1 MTSTGPAGNRP
12 AGDAAGSGQLLLD
25 FPRIDA
31 EQRPLIETGPYAA
44 ALAALRRWKHWP
56 GGQMA
61 LVGEAFAG
69 KTRLL
74 RLWASDA
81 GAALVTGEALA
92 HAGMDEIAKLSVSA
106 LAVDDA
112 DHPEAAL
119 GLLAALNLC
128 RDRGAPV
135 LLSGATDP
143 AGWFGRPLDLKSR
156 LAAMPVAQIEAPDD
170 ETLALRLR
178 EESALRHLI
187 LPDESVVYLSTRMER
202 SWAAVGQ
209 VADQIE
215 RTPGR
220 AESLRA
226 ARAVLVAL
234 GMDPG

>member
-1 MTSTGPAGNRP
+1 MTPSG
-12 AGDAAGSGQLLLD
+12 GQLFLD

-31 EQRPLIETGPYAA
+31 GQRELIDTGSYAA
-44 ALAALRRWKHWP
+44 AVAALRRWKHWP

-61 LVGEAFAG
+61 VVGEPFAG

-74 RLWASDA
+74 HAWASDA
-81 GAALVTGEALA
+81 QAALVTGEALA
-92 HAGMDEIAKLSVSA
+92 HAEIDEIARLSVSA

-128 RDRGAPV
+128 RDRGVPV
-135 LLSGATDP
+135 LVSGRTDP
-143 AGWFGRPLDLKSR
+143 AGWHSRPLDLKSR
-156 LAAMPVAQIEAPDD
+156 LTSMPAAHIEPPDD
-170 ETLALRLR
+170 ETLALRLH
-178 EESALRHLI
+178 EECALRHLI
-187 LPDESVVYLSTRMER
+187 LPDESVAYLANRMER

-220 AESLRA
+220 AESLRS
-226 ARAVLVAL
+226 ARAVLTDL

>member
-1 MTSTGPAGNRP
+1 MTPSG
-12 AGDAAGSGQLLLD
+12 GQLFLD
-25 FPRIDA
+25 FPRIDPD
-31 EQRPLIETGPYAA
+31 QRPLIETGSYAA
-44 ALAALRRWKHWP
+44 AVGAIRRWKHWP
-56 GGQMA
+56 GGQLA

-74 RLWASDA
+74 RFWASEA

-92 HAGMDEIAKLSVSA
+92 QAEMDEIARLSVSA
-106 LAVDDA
+106 LAIDNA
-112 DHPEAAL
+112 DHPAAAL

-135 LLSGATDP
+135 LLSGRIDP
-143 AGWFGRPLDLKSR
+143 AGWHDRPLDLKSR
-156 LAAMPVAQIEAPDD
+156 LAAMPVVQIEPPDD
-170 ETLALRLR
+170 DTLAFRLR
-178 EESALRHLI
+178 EECALRHLI
-187 LPDESVVYLSTRMER
+187 LPDESVIYLAHRIER

-220 AESLRA
+220 AESLRS
-226 ARAVLVAL
+226 ARAVLTGL

>member
-1 MTSTGPAGNRP
+1 MTPSG
-12 AGDAAGSGQLLLD
+12 GQLFLD
-25 FPRIDA
+25 FPRIDPG
-31 EQRPLIETGPYAA
+31 QRPLIETGSYAA
-44 ALAALRRWKHWP
+44 AVGAIRRWRHWP
-56 GGQMA
+56 GGQLA

-74 RLWASDA
+74 RFWASDA

-92 HAGMDEIAKLSVSA
+92 RAEMDEIARLSVSA
-106 LAVDDA
+106 LAIDDA
-112 DHPEAAL
+112 DHPAAAL

-135 LLSGATDP
+135 LLSGRIDP
-143 AGWFGRPLDLKSR
+143 AGWHERPPDLKSR
-156 LAAMPVAQIEAPDD
+156 LAAMPVVQIEPPDD
-170 ETLALRLR
+170 ETLAFRLR
-178 EESALRHLI
+178 EGCALRHLI
-187 LPDESVVYLSTRMER
+187 LPDESVLYLAQRMER

-220 AESLRA
+220 AESLRS
-226 ARAVLVAL
+226 ARAVLAGL

>member
-1 MTSTGPAGNRP
+1 MTSSDPAGNRP
-12 AGDAAGSGQLLLD
+12 VGDPAGSGQLLLD
-25 FPRIDA
+25 FPRIDSH
-31 EQRPLIETGPYAA
+31 QRPLIETGPYAA
-44 ALAALRRWKHWP
+44 ALTAVRRWKHWP

-92 HAGMDEIAKLSVSA
+92 RAGMDEIARLSVSA

-112 DHPEAAL
+112 DHPEAGL

-135 LLSGATDP
+135 LLSGRTDP
-143 AGWFGRPLDLKSR
+143 AGWFIRPLDLKSR

-178 EESALRHLI
+178 EESALRHLV
-187 LPDESVVYLSTRMER
+187 LPNESVTYLSTRMER

-226 ARAVLVAL
+226 ARAVLLAL